1 MRFTVVT
8 YGSEGDTRPFV
19 ALCRGLMASGHEVRL
34 FAEGSS
40 IHNAHSHGVPAETLA
55 GNIRSTLPLDNPM
68 QELGRSDVIA
78 AIKAGLRVVNENTPA
93 WMRAVTKDAR
103 GGDAVLFSGLASPVG
118 STVAEELKKPG
129 IALWLQPTSPTR
141 EFASPTL
148 RSVKLP
154 GWLNRLSYCVS
165 PQAMIRRMYGK
176 SSDAARAAVF
186 ADARARRPKRE
197 FPILYGFSGHLVPR
211 PDDWPESHR
220 ICGHWTLPPHDW
232 EPSAALLD
240 FLSAGPPPL
249 YVGFGA
255 ISSFVRQKGLSAIK
269 AAIGDRRTLFSP
281 GWSRITTDMLPKNF
295 FVLGDTPHVWLFPLT
310 SMVIHH
316 AGAGT
321 THTAARSGVP
331 SIPLPFGVD
340 QFFWA
345 ARLAAAGVA
354 PRYMAGTRIDAKSL
368 GAMIEF
374 AGEPG
379 VRKRA
384 RMLGQAITEE
394 DGIAN
399 AVAAI
404 ESAMRSGEPIIARPM
419 NVRRRAHC
427 TPADA
432 ACSGASMTIARG
444 VVRRSQEQRKSP
456 HPDH

>member
-1 MRFTVVT
+1 MRPARRCSRTHGPADPSGSFPFCTASPAIWFRGRMTGRNHIGSVVT
-8 YGSEGDTRPFV
+8 GR
-19 ALCRGLMASGHEVRL
+19 CRLTIG
-34 FAEGSS
+34 
-40 IHNAHSHGVPAETLA
+40 
-55 GNIRSTLPLDNPM
+55 
-68 QELGRSDVIA
+68 
-78 AIKAGLRVVNENTPA
+78 
-93 WMRAVTKDAR
+93 
-103 GGDAVLFSGLASPVG
+103 
-118 STVAEELKKPG
+118 
-129 IALWLQPTSPTR
+129 
-141 EFASPTL
+141 
-148 RSVKLP
+148 
-154 GWLNRLSYCVS
+154 S
-165 PQAMIRRMYGK
+165 PQ
-176 SSDAARAAVF
+176 
-186 ADARARRPKRE
+186 
-197 FPILYGFSGHLVPR
+197 PR
-211 PDDWPESHR
+211 
-220 ICGHWTLPPHDW
+220 CWT
-232 EPSAALLD
+232 SC
-240 FLSAGPPPL
+240 SAGPPPL

-404 ESAMRSGEPIIARPM
+404 ESAMRSGEPVIAAP
-419 NVRRRAHC
+419 
-427 TPADA
+427 
-432 ACSGASMTIARG
+432 
-444 VVRRSQEQRKSP
+444 
-456 HPDH
+456 